1 MGEGIKVFYF
11 KTQDI
16 SGVDTEYAYCEIVE
30 LFEVDSYRGE
40 DSGAAY
46 SVFDTR
52 TIGRYNITS
61 VLDHLINNK
70 TIRDLI
76 IESDKMYPYAGS
88 LHTSHQAAAIY
99 NYIMSLENIDKL
111 KEI

>member
-1 MGEGIKVFYF
+1 MGKGVKVFYW
-11 KTQDI
+11 KTQDV

-30 LFEVDSYRGE
+30 SYEVDSYRGE
-40 DSGAAY
+40 DSGAFY
-46 SVFDTR
+46 SVLETR
-52 TIGRYNITS
+52 TIERYNIAS

-76 IESDKMYPYAGS
+76 IESSEMYPYAGS
-88 LHTSHQAAAIY
+88 LHTSYQASAIY
-99 NYIMSLENIDKL
+99 SYIMSLENIDKV